1 MLTRVAK
8 SLMLHWSQMAPLHN
22 VQHNSIE
29 VEPSEMA
36 RSWIKASLTHA
47 NLLIIET
54 RPMIQKTFICAQ
66 LSLA

>member
-47 NLLIIET
+47 NLLT
-54 RPMIQKTFICAQ
+54 LRSD
-66 LSLA
+66 L

>member
-1 MLTRVAK
+1 MDVDPRGKVID
-8 SLMLHWSQMAPLHN
+8 APLVSDGTT

-47 NLLIIET
+47 NLLT
-54 RPMIQKTFICAQ
+54 LRPDLKFR
-66 LSLA
+66 